1 VNTLDDQQLRPSP
14 ESPGEPPPES
24 GSRRLFVIAVV
35 VGLLAGGLGAW
46 WWISGRP
53 APPATPVA
61 ESQPTT
67 GTDQPLSA
75 PAEPAVEL
83 PPLMEMDPFLR
94 TLLGALSARPEL
106 AAWLATDDLI
116 RQLAS
121 AIDRVSRGGSPARD
135 LAVLA
140 PQATFSVRRSGR
152 QVTLDPAAYR
162 RLDGVAETVASLDP
176 EAVARAYRTILPR
189 LEEAYRGLGYPSG
202 HVDAAVDEAL
212 RVLLDTPIVQDPVRL
227 IEGPGAT
234 WLFADPDLES
244 LDPAQKQL
252 LRMGAA
258 NVERIQTKLH
268 ALRGAVAQ

>member
-1 VNTLDDQQLRPSP
+1 
-14 ESPGEPPPES
+14 
-24 GSRRLFVIAVV
+24 SRRLFVIAAI
-35 VGLLAGGLGAW
+35 VGLVAGGLGAW

-53 APPATPVA
+53 APPAPVA
-61 ESQPTT
+61 EVQPTT
-67 GTDQPLSA
+67 GTDEPLAS
-75 PAEPAVEL
+75 PPPPAVEL

-94 TLLGALSARPEL
+94 TLLGALSTRPEL

-121 AIDRVSRGGSPARD
+121 AIDRDSRGASPARD

-140 PQATFSVRRSGR
+140 PQATFAVRRSGR

-162 RLDGVAETVASLDP
+162 RYDGIAETVASLDP

-189 LEEAYRGLGYPSG
+189 LAEAYRGLGYPEG
-202 HVDAAVDEAL
+202 HVEAAVDEAI
-212 RVLLDTPIVQDPVRL
+212 RVLVDTPIVQDPVRL
-227 IEGPGAT
+227 TEGPGAT
-234 WLFADPDLES
+234 WLFADPALES

-252 LRMGAA
+252 LRMGPA

-268 ALRGAVAQ
+268 AIRGAVAQ